1 MPPYRRVDIGFS
13 KVLISSDR
21 KRQGSVI
28 KELVAGIEVFN
39 LADMRNTISYTWI
52 RTVKNSEGKS
62 LEYAVPN
69 YLTSRSLNLKLSAR
83 F

>member
-1 MPPYRRVDIGFS
+1 MIG
-13 KVLISSDR
+13 SDL